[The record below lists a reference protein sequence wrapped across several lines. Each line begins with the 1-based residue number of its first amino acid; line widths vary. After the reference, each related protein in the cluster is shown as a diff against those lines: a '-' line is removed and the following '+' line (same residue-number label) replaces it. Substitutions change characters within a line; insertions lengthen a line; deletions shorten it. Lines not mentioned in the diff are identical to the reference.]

1 MGFSS
6 LDDFISEVTVNNKF
20 NRTDFYKTTG
30 VAATA
35 GRCYDLSL
43 AAGNPIQQ

>member
-6 LDDFISEVTVNNKF
+6 LDDFISEVTVNKKF

-30 VAATA
+30 VSATA

-43 AAGNPIQQ
+43 ATGNPP